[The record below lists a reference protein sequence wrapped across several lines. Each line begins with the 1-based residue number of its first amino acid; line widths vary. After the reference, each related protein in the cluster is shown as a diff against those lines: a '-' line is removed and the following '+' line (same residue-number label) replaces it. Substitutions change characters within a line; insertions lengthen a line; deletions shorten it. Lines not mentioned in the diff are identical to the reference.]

1 MAGLGFVS
9 SHGFVLR
16 LPRVSVSDPAPDPE
30 LITFLRDADL
40 ERLGGYRPEGVPF
53 VRSLLL
59 LTAGDLERAHILV
72 QEASNADGTYIHG
85 IVHRTEG
92 DFDNARYWFRRTAV
106 HPAAAEIYRKAAVN
120 SPRVASSTT
129 WDPVWLTD
137 WVEASKR
144 TGADEELRA
153 VLTIEA
159 EVLLE
164 NFASQMAE

>member
-1 MAGLGFVS
+1 MAELGFVG

-16 LPRVSVSDPAPDPE
+16 LPRVSVSDPPPDPE
-30 LITFLRDADL
+30 LIAFLRNADL
-40 ERLGGYRPEGVPF
+40 ERLAGYRPEVVPF

-59 LTAGDLERAHILV
+59 LTAGDLEQAHILV

-85 IVHRTEG
+85 LVHRTEG

-106 HPAAAEIYRKAAVN
+106 HPAAAEIYRRAAVN
-120 SPRVASSTT
+120 SSRVASATT
-129 WDPVWLTD
+129 WDPVWVTD

-144 TGADEELRA
+144 AGADEELRA
-153 VLTIEA
+153 VLTIET

-164 NFASQMAE
+164 HFASRMAE